1 MVLAYRILKRTLGF
15 IVVFFCVLL
24 ALLLLVDR
32 DMPAVLQPDS
42 GAATIYIIRGAS
54 VLTMEQN
61 QASDDWTV
69 VVEEGVITALG
80 LDDSIVAPDGAE
92 VIDGRGKTLLPGLI
106 DMHVHLYDEAELAAF
121 LSHGVT
127 TVRNAGG
134 MPFHLDLQRRL
145 EARTILGPRLLTS
158 GPIINELGGRNAN
171 ILQVMVDGPEE
182 ARAVVRRQHEQGYGS
197 IKIYSNPALDSY
209 AAILEEAKDST
220 CRFLVILWRVSL
232 RQTIRW
238 RKPRSIFYWTM
249 NLSA

>member
-106 DMHVHLYDEAELAAF
+106 DMHVHLYDEAGFPRVF
-121 LSHGVT
+121 L
-127 TVRNAGG
+127 
-134 MPFHLDLQRRL
+134 Q
-145 EARTILGPRLLTS
+145 
-158 GPIINELGGRNAN
+158 
-171 ILQVMVDGPEE
+171 
-182 ARAVVRRQHEQGYGS
+182 
-197 IKIYSNPALDSY
+197 
-209 AAILEEAKDST
+209 
-220 CRFLVILWRVSL
+220 
-232 RQTIRW
+232 
-238 RKPRSIFYWTM
+238 
-249 NLSA
+249 